1 MATNPNSQTRWGLRG
16 LVVVVKPPVWL
27 KVVVVVVVVAV
38 VAAAVAVAGAGAGA
52 GSGGGR
58 LF

>member
-1 MATNPNSQTRWGLRG
+1 MATNPNSQTRWGLCG
-16 LVVVVKPPVWL
+16 LVVVVKPPVWV
-27 KVVVVVVVVAV
+27 KVVVVVVVAV
-38 VAAAVAVAGAGAGA
+38 AVAGAGAGAGA